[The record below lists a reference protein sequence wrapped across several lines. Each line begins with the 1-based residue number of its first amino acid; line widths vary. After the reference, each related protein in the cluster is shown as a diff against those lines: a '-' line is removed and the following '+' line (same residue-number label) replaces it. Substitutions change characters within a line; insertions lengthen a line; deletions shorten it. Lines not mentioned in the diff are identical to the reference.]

1 MVEPIEF
8 IVCIYNR
15 LIKKKKK
22 RIIRLDYITVI
33 LIRALLKQIMGYVI
47 CNIFCPQNS
56 VSLEVNS

>member
-1 MVEPIEF
+1 MVKPIEF

-15 LIKKKKK
+15 LIKKKK
-22 RIIRLDYITVI
+22 RTIRLNYITVI